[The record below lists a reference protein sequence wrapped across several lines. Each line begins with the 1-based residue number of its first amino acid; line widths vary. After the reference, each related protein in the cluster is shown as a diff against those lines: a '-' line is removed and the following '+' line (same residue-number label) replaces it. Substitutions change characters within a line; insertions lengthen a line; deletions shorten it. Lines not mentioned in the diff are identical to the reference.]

1 MQETGGI
8 SSMLETFDV
17 LLELGGNVSRVNVVG
32 NDLVAIAGNV
42 NRSNSQTLV
51 YHMSQLSLWQSK
63 VAPGLMEATMLSAL
77 TGL

>member
-8 SSMLETFDV
+8 SSMLETLYV

-42 NRSNSQTLV
+42 NRSDSQTIV
-51 YHMSQLSLWQSK
+51 YHTSQLSLWQSK
-63 VAPGLMEATMLSAL
+63 LAPRLMKATMLSAL